1 MEDIRSELV
10 SCRSGTEVINKIWE
24 LEKNIQINF
33 FVFLWRWWSARN
45 KVNNGGRMASA
56 TEVCGSVSFYL
67 MEFEKLHNL
76 EKKVMPAAAGSS
88 WNPPPDDIYK
98 INSYCSF
105 DPNKRIG
112 GYGFVVRNM
121 NGEVLVAG
129 AGNISYASS
138 ALHTKAI
145 AAYKSVLHAAQLG
158 MSRIILETDSIV
170 HANALKSPNLDRSI
184 IGALIVQ
191 IRDIMQTE
199 FSFCDVSFCNRSCNK
214 VADALAVHGAYVLE
228 SGSDVLMSH
237 VPLYVMNL
245 VSGDLAK
252 NEV

>member
-24 LEKNIQINF
+24 LEKNIQIKF

-98 INSYCSF
+98 INPY
-105 DPNKRIG
+105 
-112 GYGFVVRNM
+112 
-121 NGEVLVAG
+121 
-129 AGNISYASS
+129 
-138 ALHTKAI
+138 
-145 AAYKSVLHAAQLG
+145 
-158 MSRIILETDSIV
+158 
-170 HANALKSPNLDRSI
+170 
-184 IGALIVQ
+184 
-191 IRDIMQTE
+191 
-199 FSFCDVSFCNRSCNK
+199 
-214 VADALAVHGAYVLE
+214 
-228 SGSDVLMSH
+228 GSDSSDTRHYANRVLF
-237 VPLYVMNL
+237 L
-245 VSGDLAK
+245 
-252 NEV
+252 